1 MAIPS
6 AGEDILAG
14 DLGPTGAIL
23 RSLPS
28 PYLPHGLTGLL
39 HLPRFLAKCRRM
51 VTDGELPRSYRKNF
65 MRGFDRFLC
74 MHLGID
80 PGDVL
85 AIVEETGGDATACD
99 AKLLARF
106 PAEVDARAW
115 NRSLVQRG
123 MSAAGRDFLKTALT
137 EMGCTHRA
145 RDIIS
150 VCDLIDFDEGRIPGY
165 EPSGTWI
172 EGYGPEMFQD

>member
-1 MAIPS
+1 MPS
-6 AGEDILAG
+6 APADDLIDG

-28 PYLPHGLTGLL
+28 PYLPHGPTGLL
-39 HLPRFLAKCRRM
+39 HLPRFLAKCRR
-51 VTDGELPRSYRKNF
+51 VVADGELPRSYRRNF

-74 MHLGID
+74 MHLGVD
-80 PGDVL
+80 PRDVL
-85 AIVEETGGDATACD
+85 AAVEDTAGQDAAACD
-99 AKLLARF
+99 ARLAPLF
-106 PAEVDARAW
+106 PANVDARAW

-137 EMGCTHRA
+137 EMGCAHRT
-145 RDIIS
+145 RDILS

-165 EPSGTWI
+165 DPSGTWT
-172 EGYGPEMFQD
+172 EGYGPDMFQD